1 MTRASAMIYPKGAD
15 FQALR
20 FPFGLES
27 GVTDLTC
34 KSLCQTIQTLNMQIR
49 QSLGLGVEGVSSVSL
64 PSLEILT
71 SHVLLAFVLLN
82 KAKSPNAGHA

>member
-1 MTRASAMIYPKGAD
+1 MIYPKGAD

-27 GVTDLTC
+27 GVADITC
-34 KSLCQTIQTLNMQIR
+34 KSLCQTVQTFNMQTR
-49 QSLGLGVEGVSSVSL
+49 QFLGSSAEGVSLVSL